1 MGTRDPRIDA
11 YIAKSSEFARPI
23 LAHFRKL
30 VHQAAPDV
38 TETMKWSMPHFD
50 HGGILC
56 GMAAFK
62 AHAAIGFWKAELI
75 VDKKYD
81 KGDDAMGSLGRLT
94 SVKDLPPDRVLIG
107 YVKKGIALNA
117 EGVKAPRMA
126 RRDTRAKK
134 PEAKAPADL
143 AAALKKNA
151 KARKHWEAFPP
162 SHRREYI
169 EWITSAKQEETRARR
184 LATCISQVAEG
195 KSQNWKYESKPKKK
209 A

>member
-11 YIAKSSEFARPI
+11 YIAKSAEFARPI
-23 LAHFRKL
+23 LRHFRAL

-56 GMAAFK
+56 HMAAFK
-62 AHAAIGFWKAELI
+62 AHAAIGFWKGELI
-75 VDKKYD
+75 VGPKYD
-81 KGDDAMGSLGRLT
+81 KGGEAMGSLGRLT
-94 SVKDLPPDRVLIG
+94 SVKDLPPDRVLLG
-107 YVKKGIALNA
+107 YVKKGVALNA
-117 EGVKAPRMA
+117 KGVKAPHMA
-126 RRDTRAKK
+126 RRAERAKK

-151 KARKHWEAFPP
+151 RARKHWDAFPP

-169 EWITSAKQEETRARR
+169 EWITGAKQEATRARR
-184 LATCISQVAEG
+184 LATCLRQVAEG
-195 KSQNWKYESKPKKK
+195 KSQNWKYAAK
-209 A
+209 AGARA

>member
-11 YIAKSSEFARPI
+11 YIAKSAEFARPI
-23 LAHFRKL
+23 LSHFRAL
-30 VHQAAPDV
+30 VHRAAPDV

-62 AHAAIGFWKAELI
+62 AHAAIGFWKGELI
-75 VDKKYD
+75 VDKKYH
-81 KGDDAMGSLGRLT
+81 KGNDAMGSLGRLT
-94 SVKDLPPDRVLIG
+94 SLKDLPPDRVLIG
-107 YVKKGIALNA
+107 YVKKGVALNA
-117 EGVKAPRMA
+117 EGVKAPRVA
-126 RRDTRAKK
+126 RREAKPKK
-134 PEAKAPADL
+134 PEAKVPTDL

-151 KARKHWEAFPP
+151 KARKHWDAFPP
-162 SHRREYI
+162 SHRREYV

-195 KSQNWKYESKPKKK
+195 KSQNWKYAAKAKAKP
-209 A
+209 

>member
-11 YIAKSSEFARPI
+11 YIAKSAEFARPI
-23 LAHFRKL
+23 LSHFRAL
-30 VHQAAPDV
+30 VHKAAPDV
-38 TETMKWSMPHFD
+38 TETLKWSMPHFD
-50 HGGILC
+50 HGGIMC

-62 AHAAIGFWKAELI
+62 AHVAIGFWKYELI
-75 VDKKYD
+75 VDARYD
-81 KGDDAMGSLGRLT
+81 KSDEAMGALGRLT
-94 SVKDLPPDRVLIG
+94 SLKDLPPDRVLLSYIKQA
-107 YVKKGIALNA
+107 VKLNA

-134 PEAKAPADL
+134 PEPKAPADL
-143 AAALKKNA
+143 AAALKKSA
-151 KARKHWEAFPP
+151 RARKHWEAFPP

-169 EWITSAKQEETRARR
+169 EWITGAKQEATRARR